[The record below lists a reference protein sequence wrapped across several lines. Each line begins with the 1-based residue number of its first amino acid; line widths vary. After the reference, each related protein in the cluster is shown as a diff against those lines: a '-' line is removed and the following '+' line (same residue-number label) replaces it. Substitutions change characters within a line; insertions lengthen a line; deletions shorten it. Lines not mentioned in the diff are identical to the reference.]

1 MGLIPEEIIAQTID
15 RCDIVETISSYI
27 PLKRV
32 GRSFKAVCPFHH
44 EKTPSFIVNPDKQIF
59 HCFGCGVGGN
69 VINFVMRQ
77 ERMEFPE
84 AIRFL
89 AQKVNV
95 IIPSD
100 ETPQAHHANNIRQAI
115 LRVNA
120 LAAAFFHKTLL
131 ADQSPAA
138 KNAREYLK
146 DRGIDLD
153 AVRVFQLGFAL
164 DQWDA
169 LLTHLKREGISLG
182 LMEKAGLIIPRESGQ
197 GYYDR
202 FRNRIIFPI
211 FDTRAHCR
219 AFGARALDNAEGAK
233 YLNSPETIIYTKGH
247 HLYGFHLAKQA
258 VAEEDCVVI
267 VEGYVDCLIPYQ
279 AGVRNIVA
287 SLGTALTVEQ
297 VRLLRRYT
305 PRVVMLFDMDPAGEA
320 AMMRSLDTLIEEG
333 MEVRVATLTDGEDPD
348 SFVRREGLVKFQS
361 RIVDAIQDNADAS
374 SPLNMED
381 YRSRIAGAKLVFDY
395 KLDVLTR
402 RHGMQTADAKAQ
414 IAAGMLPTI
423 YRFPNELI
431 KAENLK
437 RLARALDVSE
447 AALAKE
453 YQKVGQAIS
462 TTITAH
468 LHEPPAVNQ
477 ARASVVERGLL
488 KLMIEKEEWI
498 PRVRQE
504 LTPEDFQDT
513 KIRVAITRIFD
524 FFENGK
530 RIDTVNLINSFE
542 DAAVS
547 QMLTGIVTEEEVA
560 GDREKMY
567 QDYISRIKHDQMKT
581 RRQKILQQIREAES
595 AGNFARA
602 SELSQQ
608 FNQFIK
614 YEGFKKV

>member
-1 MGLIPEEIIAQTID
+1 MGLIPEEIIAQIID

-27 PLKRV
+27 PLKRM
-32 GRSFKAVCPFHH
+32 GRSFKAACPFHH

-69 VINFVMRQ
+69 VVNFVMKQ

-84 AIRFL
+84 AVRFL

-95 IIPSD
+95 SIPGD

-120 LAAAFFHKTLL
+120 LAAGFFHKILL
-131 ADQSPAA
+131 ADKSAAA

-146 DRGIDLD
+146 SRAIDLD
-153 AVRVFQLGFAL
+153 AVRVFQLGFAPN
-164 DQWDA
+164 QWDA
-169 LLTHLKREGISLG
+169 LLTHLKQEGISLR

-202 FRNRIIFPI
+202 FRNRIVFPI

-219 AFGARALDNAEGAK
+219 AFGARALESAEGAK

-258 VAEEDCVVI
+258 IAAEDCVVI

-287 SLGTALTVEQ
+287 SLGTALTVDQ
-297 VRLLRRYT
+297 IRLLRRYT

-333 MEVRVATLTDGEDPD
+333 LEVRVATLTDGEDPD
-348 SFVRREGLVKFQS
+348 SFVRRQG
-361 RIVDAIQDNADAS
+361 VDNFR
-374 SPLNMED
+374 N
-381 YRSRIAGAKLVFDY
+381 RIAAAQTIFDY

-414 IAAGMLPTI
+414 IAAAMLPTI
-423 YRFPNELI
+423 CRFPNELI
-431 KAENLK
+431 KAEYLK
-437 RLARALDVSE
+437 GLARALDVSE

-453 YQKVGQAIS
+453 YQKVGQAIA
-462 TTITAH
+462 TTIAAH
-468 LHEPPAVNQ
+468 LHEPPAVNE
-477 ARASVVERGLL
+477 ARARAVERGLL
-488 KLMIEKEEWI
+488 KLMIEQEKWI
-498 PRVRQE
+498 PKIRQE

-513 KIRVAITRIFD
+513 RIRVAITRIFD

-542 DAAVS
+542 DAAVQ
-547 QMLTGIVTEEEVA
+547 QMLTGIVTEEEIP

-567 QDYISRIKHDQMKT
+567 QDYINRIKHDQLKV
-581 RRQKILQQIREAES
+581 RRQKLLQQIQEAES
-595 AGNFARA
+595 VGNFARA

-614 YEGFKKV
+614 SEGFKKA

>member
-1 MGLIPEEIIAQTID
+1 MGLIPEEIIAQIID

-27 PLKRV
+27 PLKRM
-32 GRSFKAVCPFHH
+32 GRSFRAACPFHH

-69 VINFVMRQ
+69 VVNFVMKQ

-84 AIRFL
+84 AVRFL

-95 IIPSD
+95 SIPGD

-120 LAAAFFHKTLL
+120 LAAGFFHKILL
-131 ADQSPAA
+131 ADKSAAA
-138 KNAREYLK
+138 KNTRKYLK
-146 DRGIDLD
+146 SQAIDLD
-153 AVRVFQLGFAL
+153 AVRVFQLGFAPN
-164 DQWDA
+164 QWDA
-169 LLTHLKREGISLG
+169 LLTHLKQEGISLR
-182 LMEKAGLIIPRESGQ
+182 LMEKAGLIIPRENGQ

-202 FRNRIIFPI
+202 FRNRIVFPI

-219 AFGARALDNAEGAK
+219 AFGARVLESAEGAK

-258 VAEEDCVVI
+258 IAAEDCVVI

-287 SLGTALTVEQ
+287 SLGTALTVDQ
-297 VRLLRRYT
+297 IRLLRRYT

-333 MEVRVATLTDGEDPD
+333 LEVRVATLTDGEDPD
-348 SFVRREGLVKFQS
+348 SFVRRQG
-361 RIVDAIQDNADAS
+361 VDNFR
-374 SPLNMED
+374 N
-381 YRSRIAGAKLVFDY
+381 RIAAAQTIFDY

-414 IAAGMLPTI
+414 IAAAMLPTI
-423 YRFPNELI
+423 CRFPNELI
-431 KAENLK
+431 KAEYLK
-437 RLARALDVSE
+437 GLARALDVSE

-453 YQKVGQAIS
+453 YQKVGQAIA
-462 TTITAH
+462 TTIAAH
-468 LHEPPAVNQ
+468 LHEPPAVNE
-477 ARASVVERGLL
+477 ARARAVERGLL

-498 PRVRQE
+498 PKVKQD
-504 LTPEDFQDT
+504 LTLEDFQDT
-513 KIRVAITRIFD
+513 KIRTAITRIFD

-530 RIDTVNLINSFE
+530 RVDAVNLINS
-542 DAAVS
+542 
-547 QMLTGIVTEEEVA
+547 
-560 GDREKMY
+560 
-567 QDYISRIKHDQMKT
+567 
-581 RRQKILQQIREAES
+581 
-595 AGNFARA
+595 
-602 SELSQQ
+602 
-608 FNQFIK
+608 
-614 YEGFKKV
+614 

>member
-27 PLKRV
+27 PLKRA
-32 GRSFKAVCPFHH
+32 GRNFKAVCPFHH
-44 EKTPSFIVNPDKQIF
+44 EKTPSFVVNPDKQIF

-69 VINFVMRQ
+69 VVNFVMKQ

-95 IIPSD
+95 SIPGD

-146 DRGIDLD
+146 NRGIDLD
-153 AVRVFQLGFAL
+153 AVRVFQLGFAPN
-164 DQWDA
+164 QWDA
-169 LLTHLKREGISLG
+169 LLTHLKQEGISLG

-202 FRNRIIFPI
+202 FRNRVIFPI

-219 AFGARALDNAEGAK
+219 AFGARALEAAEGAK
-233 YLNSPETIIYTKGH
+233 YLNSPETVIYTKGH
-247 HLYGFHLAKQA
+247 HLYGFHLAKPA
-258 VAEEDCVVI
+258 IADEDRVVI
-267 VEGYVDCLIPYQ
+267 VEGYVDCLISYQ

-287 SLGTALTVEQ
+287 SLGTALTVDQ
-297 VRLLRRYT
+297 IRLLRRYT

-333 MEVRVATLTDGEDPD
+333 MEVRVATLKDGEDPD
-348 SFVRREGLVKFQS
+348 SFVRRYG
-361 RIVDAIQDNADAS
+361 ADS
-374 SPLNMED
+374 LRE
-381 YRSRIAGAKLVFDY
+381 RIAAAQTLIDY

-402 RHGMQTADAKAQ
+402 RHGIQTPDGKAQ

-431 KAENLK
+431 KAEYLK

-447 AALAKE
+447 DALAKE
-453 YQKVGQAIS
+453 YQKVGRAIAAA
-462 TTITAH
+462 ITAH
-468 LHEPPAVNQ
+468 LHEPPAVNE
-477 ARASVVERGLL
+477 ARARAVERGLL

-498 PRVRQE
+498 PKVRQD
-504 LTPEDFQDT
+504 LTLEDFQDAR
-513 KIRVAITRIFD
+513 IRTAITRIFD

-530 RIDTVNLINSFE
+530 KIDAVNLINSFE

-547 QMLTGIVTEEEVA
+547 QMLTGIVTEEEIA

-567 QDYISRIKHDQMKT
+567 QDYINRIRHDQLKV
-581 RRQKILQQIREAES
+581 RRQKFLQQIQEAES
-595 AGNFARA
+595 AGNFTRA
-602 SELSQQ
+602 GELSRQ

-614 YEGFKKV
+614 YEGLKKA

>member
-1 MGLIPEEIIAQTID
+1 MGRIPEEIIAQVID

-27 PLKRV
+27 PLKRA

-69 VINFVMRQ
+69 VVNFVMKQ

-95 IIPSD
+95 TIPGD

-131 ADQSPAA
+131 SDKSPEA

-146 DRGIDLD
+146 DRGIDLN
-153 AVRVFQLGFAL
+153 AVRVFQLGFAPR
-164 DQWDA
+164 QWDA
-169 LLTHLKREGISLG
+169 LLIYLKQEGISLG

-202 FRNRIIFPI
+202 FRNRVVFPI

-258 VAEEDCVVI
+258 IAEEDCVVI

-287 SLGTALTVEQ
+287 SLGTALTVDQ
-297 VRLLRRYT
+297 IRLLRRYT

-333 MEVRVATLTDGEDPD
+333 MEVRVATLAPGEDPD
-348 SFVRREGLVKFQS
+348 SFVRRQG
-361 RIVDAIQDNADAS
+361 VDDFRN
-374 SPLNMED
+374 
-381 YRSRIAGAKLVFDY
+381 RIAAAQTVFDY

-402 RHGMQTADAKAQ
+402 RHGIQTPDGKAQ
-414 IAAGMLPTI
+414 IAAGCCRRYTDFPT
-423 YRFPNELI
+423 N
-431 KAENLK
+431 
-437 RLARALDVSE
+437 
-447 AALAKE
+447 
-453 YQKVGQAIS
+453 
-462 TTITAH
+462 
-468 LHEPPAVNQ
+468 
-477 ARASVVERGLL
+477 
-488 KLMIEKEEWI
+488 
-498 PRVRQE
+498 
-504 LTPEDFQDT
+504 
-513 KIRVAITRIFD
+513 
-524 FFENGK
+524 
-530 RIDTVNLINSFE
+530 
-542 DAAVS
+542 
-547 QMLTGIVTEEEVA
+547 
-560 GDREKMY
+560 
-567 QDYISRIKHDQMKT
+567 
-581 RRQKILQQIREAES
+581 
-595 AGNFARA
+595 
-602 SELSQQ
+602 
-608 FNQFIK
+608 
-614 YEGFKKV
+614 

>member
-1 MGLIPEEIIAQTID
+1 MGLIPEEIIAQIID

-27 PLKRV
+27 PLKRM
-32 GRSFKAVCPFHH
+32 GRSFKAACPFHH

-69 VINFVMRQ
+69 VVNFVMKQ

-84 AIRFL
+84 AVRFL

-95 IIPSD
+95 SIPGD

-120 LAAAFFHKTLL
+120 LAAGFFHKILL
-131 ADQSPAA
+131 ADKSAAA

-146 DRGIDLD
+146 SRAIDLD
-153 AVRVFQLGFAL
+153 AVRVFQLGFAPN
-164 DQWDA
+164 QWDA
-169 LLTHLKREGISLG
+169 LLTHLKQEGISLR

-202 FRNRIIFPI
+202 FRNRIVFPI

-219 AFGARALDNAEGAK
+219 AFGARALESAEGAK

-258 VAEEDCVVI
+258 IAAEDCVVI

-287 SLGTALTVEQ
+287 SLGTALTVDQ
-297 VRLLRRYT
+297 IRLLRRYT
-305 PRVVMLFDMDPAGEA
+305 PHVVMLFDMDPAGEA

-333 MEVRVATLTDGEDPD
+333 MEVRVAALEDGEDPD
-348 SFVRREGLVKFQS
+348 SFVRRRG
-361 RIVDAIQDNADAS
+361 VDDF
-374 SPLNMED
+374 
-381 YRSRIAGAKLVFDY
+381 RGRIAGARALFDY

-402 RHGMQTADAKAQ
+402 RHGMQTADGKAQ

-423 YRFPNELI
+423 YRFTNELI
-431 KAENLK
+431 KAEYLK
-437 RLARALDVSE
+437 RLARALEVPED
-447 AALAKE
+447 ALARE
-453 YQKVGQAIS
+453 YQKVGQALSAAILS
-462 TTITAH
+462 RI
-468 LHEPPAVNQ
+468 HEPAAVNE
-477 ARASVVERGLL
+477 ARVRAVERGLL
-488 KLMIEKEEWI
+488 KLMIEQEKWI
-498 PRVRQE
+498 PKIRQE
-504 LTPEDFQDT
+504 LTLEDFQDT
-513 KIRVAITRIFD
+513 KIRMAITRIFD
-524 FFENGK
+524 FFEHGK
-530 RIDTVNLINSFE
+530 KIDTVNLINSFE

-547 QMLTGIVTEEEVA
+547 QMLSSIVTEEEVA

-567 QDYISRIKHDQMKT
+567 QDYINRIKHDQMKT
-581 RRQKILQQIREAES
+581 RKQKILQQIQEAES
-595 AGNFARA
+595 AGNFARV

-614 YEGFKKV
+614 HEGF

>member
-1 MGLIPEEIIAQTID
+1 MGLIPEEIIAQIID

-27 PLKRV
+27 PLKRM
-32 GRSFKAVCPFHH
+32 GRSFKAACPFHH

-69 VINFVMRQ
+69 VVNFVMKQ

-84 AIRFL
+84 AVRFL

-95 IIPSD
+95 SIPGD

-120 LAAAFFHKTLL
+120 LAAGFFHKILL
-131 ADQSPAA
+131 ADKSAAA

-146 DRGIDLD
+146 SRAIDLD
-153 AVRVFQLGFAL
+153 AVRVFQLGFAPN
-164 DQWDA
+164 QWDA
-169 LLTHLKREGISLG
+169 LLTHLKQEGISLR

-202 FRNRIIFPI
+202 FRNRIVFPI

-219 AFGARALDNAEGAK
+219 AFGARALESAEGAK

-258 VAEEDCVVI
+258 IAAEDCVVI

-287 SLGTALTVEQ
+287 SLGTALTVDQ
-297 VRLLRRYT
+297 IRLLRRYT

-333 MEVRVATLTDGEDPD
+333 LEVRVATLTDGEDPD
-348 SFVRREGLVKFQS
+348 SFVRRQG
-361 RIVDAIQDNADAS
+361 VDNFR
-374 SPLNMED
+374 N
-381 YRSRIAGAKLVFDY
+381 RIAAAQTIFDY

-414 IAAGMLPTI
+414 IAAAMLPTI
-423 YRFPNELI
+423 CRFPNELI
-431 KAENLK
+431 KAEYLK
-437 RLARALDVSE
+437 GLARALDVSE

-453 YQKVGQAIS
+453 YQKVGQAIA
-462 TTITAH
+462 TTIAAH
-468 LHEPPAVNQ
+468 LHEPPAVNE
-477 ARASVVERGLL
+477 ARARAVERGLL
-488 KLMIEKEEWI
+488 KLMIEQEKWI
-498 PRVRQE
+498 PKIRQE

-513 KIRVAITRIFD
+513 RIRVAITRIFD

-542 DAAVS
+542 DAAVQ
-547 QMLTGIVTEEEVA
+547 QMLTGIVTEEEIP

-567 QDYISRIKHDQMKT
+567 QDYINRIKHDQLKV
-581 RRQKILQQIREAES
+581 RRQKLLQQIQEAES
-595 AGNFARA
+595 AGNFALA

-614 YEGFKKV
+614 SEGFKKA

>member
-32 GRSFKAVCPFHH
+32 GRNFKAVCPFHH

-69 VINFVMRQ
+69 VVNFVMKQ

-138 KNAREYLK
+138 RNAQEYLK
-146 DRGIDLD
+146 NRGIDLD

-164 DQWDA
+164 NQWDA
-169 LLTHLKREGISLG
+169 LLTHLKQEGISLG

-297 VRLLRRYT
+297 IRLLRRYT
-305 PRVVMLFDMDPAGEA
+305 PHVVMLFDMDPAGEA

-333 MEVRVATLTDGEDPD
+333 MEVRVATLAEGEDPD
-348 SFVRREGLVKFQS
+348 SFVRRAGVDDFRG
-361 RIVDAIQDNADAS
+361 RITAAQT
-374 SPLNMED
+374 
-381 YRSRIAGAKLVFDY
+381 VFDY

-402 RHGMQTADAKAQ
+402 RHGLQTPGGKAQ

-431 KAENLK
+431 KAEHLK
-437 RLARALDVSE
+437 QLARALDVSE

-453 YQKVGQAIS
+453 YQKVGQAIA

-513 KIRVAITRIFD
+513 RIRVAIARMFD
-524 FFENGK
+524 FFESGK
-530 RIDTVNLINSFE
+530 KIDTVNLINSFE

-567 QDYISRIKHDQMKT
+567 QDYINRIKHDQMKM

>member
-1 MGLIPEEIIAQTID
+1 MGLIPEEIIAQVID
-15 RCDIVETISSYI
+15 RCDIVETVSSYI
-27 PLKRV
+27 PLKRA

-44 EKTPSFIVNPDKQIF
+44 EKTPSFVVNPDKQIF

-69 VINFVMRQ
+69 VVNFVMKQ

-95 IIPSD
+95 SIPGD

-115 LRVNA
+115 LRANA
-120 LAAAFFHKTLL
+120 LAGAFFHKTLL
-131 ADQSPAA
+131 SDKSPEASS
-138 KNAREYLK
+138 AREYLK
-146 DRGIDLD
+146 ARGIDLD
-153 AVRVFQLGFAL
+153 AVRVFQLGFAPK
-164 DQWDA
+164 QWDA
-169 LLTHLKREGISLG
+169 LLTYLKQEGISLG

-202 FRNRIIFPI
+202 FRNRIVFPI

-219 AFGARALDNAEGAK
+219 AFGARALESAEGAK
-233 YLNSPETIIYTKGH
+233 YLNSPETVIYTKGH

-258 VAEEDCVVI
+258 IAEEDCVVI

-287 SLGTALTVEQ
+287 SLGTALTVDQ
-297 VRLLRRYT
+297 IRLLRRYT

-333 MEVRVATLTDGEDPD
+333 MEVRVATLAEGEDPD
-348 SFVRREGLVKFQS
+348 SFVRRYG
-361 RIVDAIQDNADAS
+361 ADSLRERVAAAQT
-374 SPLNMED
+374 L
-381 YRSRIAGAKLVFDY
+381 IDY

-402 RHGMQTADAKAQ
+402 RHGIQTPDGKAQ

-423 YRFPNELI
+423 CRFPNELI
-431 KAENLK
+431 KAEYLK

-447 AALAKE
+447 DALAKE
-453 YQKVGQAIS
+453 YQKVGQAIG
-462 TTITAH
+462 TAITAH
-468 LHEPPAVNQ
+468 LHEPPAVNE
-477 ARASVVERGLL
+477 ARARAVERGLL

-498 PRVRQE
+498 PKVRQD
-504 LTPEDFQDT
+504 LSIEDFQDT
-513 KIRVAITRIFD
+513 RIRTAITRIFD
-524 FFENGK
+524 FFESGK
-530 RIDTVNLINSFE
+530 RVDAMNLINSFE

-547 QMLTGIVTEEEVA
+547 RMLTGIVTEEEIA

-567 QDYISRIKHDQMKT
+567 QDYISRIRHDQLKV
-581 RRQKILQQIREAES
+581 RRQKFLQQIQEAES

-602 SELSQQ
+602 GELSQQ

-614 YEGFKKV
+614 YEGLKKA

>member
-1 MGLIPEEIIAQTID
+1 MGLIPEEIIAQVID
-15 RCDIVETISSYI
+15 RCDIVETVSSYI
-27 PLKRV
+27 PLKRA

-44 EKTPSFIVNPDKQIF
+44 EKTPSFVVNPDKQIF

-69 VINFVMRQ
+69 VVNFVMKQ

-95 IIPSD
+95 SIPGD

-120 LAAAFFHKTLL
+120 LAGAFFHKTLL
-131 ADQSPAA
+131 SDKSPEASG
-138 KNAREYLK
+138 AREYLK
-146 DRGIDLD
+146 ARGIDLD
-153 AVRVFQLGFAL
+153 AVRVFQLGFAPK
-164 DQWDA
+164 QWDA
-169 LLTHLKREGISLG
+169 LLTYLKQEGISLG

-202 FRNRIIFPI
+202 FRNRIVFPI

-219 AFGARALDNAEGAK
+219 AFGARALESAEGAK
-233 YLNSPETIIYTKGH
+233 YLNSPETVIYTKGH

-258 VAEEDCVVI
+258 IAEEDCVVI

-287 SLGTALTVEQ
+287 SLGTALTVDQ
-297 VRLLRRYT
+297 IRLLRRYT

-333 MEVRVATLTDGEDPD
+333 MEVRVATLVEGEDPD
-348 SFVRREGLVKFQS
+348 SFVRRYG
-361 RIVDAIQDNADAS
+361 ADSLRERVAAAQT
-374 SPLNMED
+374 L
-381 YRSRIAGAKLVFDY
+381 IDY

-402 RHGMQTADAKAQ
+402 RHGIQTPDGKAQ

-423 YRFPNELI
+423 CRFPNELI
-431 KAENLK
+431 KAEYLK

-453 YQKVGQAIS
+453 YQKVGQAIG
-462 TTITAH
+462 TAITAH
-468 LHEPPAVNQ
+468 LHEPPAVNE
-477 ARASVVERGLL
+477 ARARAVERGLL

-498 PRVRQE
+498 PKVRQD
-504 LTPEDFQDT
+504 LSIEDFQDT
-513 KIRVAITRIFD
+513 RIRTAITRIFD
-524 FFENGK
+524 FFESGK
-530 RIDTVNLINSFE
+530 RVDAMNLINSFE

-547 QMLTGIVTEEEVA
+547 RMLTGIVTEEEIA

-567 QDYISRIKHDQMKT
+567 QDYISRIRHDQVKV
-581 RRQKILQQIREAES
+581 RRQKFLQQIQEAES

-614 YEGFKKV
+614 YEGLKKA

>member
-1 MGLIPEEIIAQTID
+1 MGLIPEETIAQVID

-27 PLKRV
+27 PLKRA

-44 EKTPSFIVNPDKQIF
+44 EKTPSFVVNPDKQIF

-69 VINFVMRQ
+69 VVNFVMKQ

-89 AQKVNV
+89 AQKVN
-95 IIPSD
+95 IPIPSD
-100 ETPQAHHANNIRQAI
+100 ETPQAHQANNIRQAI

-120 LAAAFFHKTLL
+120 LAATFFHKTLL
-131 ADQSPAA
+131 ADKSPAA
-138 KNAREYLK
+138 KNARDYLK

-153 AVRVFQLGFAL
+153 AVRVFQLGFAPH
-164 DQWDA
+164 QWDA
-169 LLTHLKREGISLG
+169 LLTHLKQEGISLG

-202 FRNRIIFPI
+202 FRNRIVFPI

-219 AFGARALDNAEGAK
+219 AFGARALEEAEGAK

-258 VAEEDCVVI
+258 IAQEDCVII

-279 AGVRNIVA
+279 AGVHNIVA
-287 SLGTALTVEQ
+287 SLGTALTVDQ
-297 VRLLRRYT
+297 IRLLRRYT
-305 PRVVMLFDMDPAGEA
+305 PRVVMLFDTDPAGEA

-348 SFVRREGLVKFQS
+348 SFVRRQGVDDFRK
-361 RIVDAIQDNADAS
+361 RITAAQTI
-374 SPLNMED
+374 
-381 YRSRIAGAKLVFDY
+381 FDY

-402 RHGMQTADAKAQ
+402 RHGIVTPDAKAR
-414 IAAGMLPTI
+414 IAAAMLPTI
-423 YRFPNELI
+423 YRFTNELI
-431 KAENLK
+431 KAEYLK

-447 AALAKE
+447 DALAKE
-453 YQKVGQAIS
+453 YQKVGQAIA
-462 TTITAH
+462 TTIHAH
-468 LHEPPAVNQ
+468 LHEPPAPNR
-477 ARASVVERGLL
+477 ARARAVERGLL

-498 PRVRQE
+498 PKVRQD
-504 LTPEDFQDT
+504 LALEDFQDT

-530 RIDTVNLINSFE
+530 KVDAVNLINSFE

-567 QDYISRIKHDQMKT
+567 QDYVSRIRHDQMKVH
-581 RRQKILQQIREAES
+581 RQKILQQIQEAES

>member
-1 MGLIPEEIIAQTID
+1 MGLIPEEIIAQVID

-27 PLKRV
+27 PLKRT
-32 GRSFKAVCPFHH
+32 GRNFKAACPFHH

-69 VINFVMRQ
+69 VVNFVMKQ

-95 IIPSD
+95 TIPSD

-120 LAAAFFHKTLL
+120 LAVAFFHKTLL

-138 KNAREYLK
+138 KNAREYLQ
-146 DRGIDLD
+146 DRGIDID

-164 DQWDA
+164 NQWDA
-169 LLTHLKREGISLG
+169 LLTHLKQEGISLG

-219 AFGARALDNAEGAK
+219 AFGARALEEAEGAK
-233 YLNSPETIIYTKGH
+233 YLNSPETVIYTKGH

-258 VAEEDCVVI
+258 ITEEDCVVI

-287 SLGTALTVEQ
+287 SLGTALTVDQ
-297 VRLLRRYT
+297 IRLLRRYT

-333 MEVRVATLTDGEDPD
+333 MEVRVATLAQGEDPD
-348 SFVRREGLVKFQS
+348 SFVRHQGVNNFRG
-361 RIVDAIQDNADAS
+361 RITAAQT
-374 SPLNMED
+374 
-381 YRSRIAGAKLVFDY
+381 VFDY

-402 RHGMQTADAKAQ
+402 RHGIQTPDGKAQ
-414 IAAGMLPTI
+414 VAAGILPTI
-423 YRFPNELI
+423 YRFSNELI
-431 KAENLK
+431 KAEYLK
-437 RLARALDVSE
+437 RLARALDVPQD
-447 AALAKE
+447 ALAKE
-453 YQKVGQAIS
+453 YQKVGQAIA
-462 TTITAH
+462 TTIHAH
-468 LHEPPAVNQ
+468 LHEPTAVNQ
-477 ARASVVERGLL
+477 ARASAVERGLL
-488 KLMIEKEEWI
+488 KLMIEKAEWI

-513 KIRVAITRIFD
+513 KIRTAITRIFD

-530 RIDTVNLINSFE
+530 RVDTVNLINSFE
-542 DAAVS
+542 DTAVS

-567 QDYISRIKHDQMKT
+567 EDYINRIKHDQMKM

-595 AGNFARA
+595 AGDFTRA

-614 YEGFKKV
+614 YEGFKKA

>member
-1 MGLIPEEIIAQTID
+1 MGLIPEETIAQVID
-15 RCDIVETISSYI
+15 RCDIVETVSSYI
-27 PLKRV
+27 PLKRM

-69 VINFVMRQ
+69 VVNFVMRQ

-84 AIRFL
+84 AVRFL

-95 IIPSD
+95 TIPSD
-100 ETPQAHHANNIRQAI
+100 ETPQALHANNIRQAI

-131 ADQSPAA
+131 SDKSPEA
-138 KNAREYLK
+138 KSAREYLK
-146 DRGIDLD
+146 ARGIDID
-153 AVRVFQLGFAL
+153 AVRVFQLGFAPK
-164 DQWDA
+164 QWDA
-169 LLTHLKREGISLG
+169 LLTHLKQEGISLG

-202 FRNRIIFPI
+202 FRNRIVFPI

-219 AFGARALDNAEGAK
+219 AFGARALDNTDGAK

-258 VAEEDCVVI
+258 IAEEDRVVI

-287 SLGTALTVEQ
+287 SLGTALTVDQ
-297 VRLLRRYT
+297 IRLLRRYT

-333 MEVRVATLTDGEDPD
+333 MEVRVATLTEGEDPD
-348 SFVRREGLVKFQS
+348 SFVRRQG
-361 RIVDAIQDNADAS
+361 VDDF
-374 SPLNMED
+374 
-381 YRSRIAGAKLVFDY
+381 RGRIASAQTIFDY

-402 RHGMQTADAKAQ
+402 RHGTQTPDGKAR

-431 KAENLK
+431 KAEYLK
-437 RLARALDVSE
+437 RLSRALDVPE
-447 AALAKE
+447 DALAKE
-453 YQKVGQAIS
+453 YQKVGQAIA
-462 TTITAH
+462 TTIDAH
-468 LHEPPAVNQ
+468 HHEPPALNT
-477 ARASVVERGLL
+477 ARARAVERGLL

-498 PRVRQE
+498 SKVKQD
-504 LTPEDFQDT
+504 LALEDFQDI
-513 KIRVAITRIFD
+513 KIRTAITRIFD
-524 FFENGK
+524 FFDNGK
-530 RIDTVNLINSFE
+530 RVDAVNLINSFE
-542 DAAVS
+542 DVSVS
-547 QMLTGIVTEEEVA
+547 QMLTGIVTEEDVA

-567 QDYISRIKHDQMKT
+567 QDYVNRIRHDQLKV
-581 RRQKILQQIREAES
+581 RRQAILQQIREAES

-602 SELSQQ
+602 GELSQQ

-614 YEGFKKV
+614 YEGPKKT

>member
-1 MGLIPEEIIAQTID
+1 MGLIPEEIIAQVID

-27 PLKRV
+27 PLKRA
-32 GRSFKAVCPFHH
+32 GRNFKAACPFHH
-44 EKTPSFIVNPDKQIF
+44 EKTPSFIVTPDKQIF

-69 VINFVMRQ
+69 VVNFVMRQ

-95 IIPSD
+95 VISSD
-100 ETPQAHHANNIRQAI
+100 QTPQAHHADNIRQAI
-115 LRVNA
+115 FKVNA
-120 LAAAFFHKTLL
+120 LAAGFFHKTLL
-131 ADQSPAA
+131 ADKSPAA
-138 KNAREYLK
+138 KNAREYLQG
-146 DRGIDLD
+146 RGIDLD
-153 AVRVFQLGFAL
+153 AVRVFQLGFAPN
-164 DQWDA
+164 QWDA
-169 LLTHLKREGISLG
+169 LLTHLKQEGISLG
-182 LMEKAGLIIPRESGQ
+182 LMEKAGVIIPRESGQ

-202 FRNRIIFPI
+202 FRHRIVFPI

-219 AFGARALDNAEGAK
+219 AFGARALDAAEGAK

-258 VAEEDCVVI
+258 VTEEDRVII

-287 SLGTALTVEQ
+287 SLGTALTVDQ
-297 VRLLRRYT
+297 IRLLRRYT
-305 PRVVMLFDMDPAGEA
+305 RHVVMLFDMDPAGEA

-333 MEVRVATLTDGEDPD
+333 MEVRVATLADGQDPD
-348 SFVRREGLVKFQS
+348 SFVRREG
-361 RIVDAIQDNADAS
+361 VD
-374 SPLNMED
+374 EF
-381 YRSRIAGAKLVFDY
+381 RSRIAGAKTVFDY

-402 RHGMQTADAKAQ
+402 RHGMQTADGKAQ

-431 KAENLK
+431 KAEYLK
-437 RLARALDVSE
+437 RLARALDVPE
-447 AALAKE
+447 DALARE
-453 YQKVGQAIS
+453 YQKVGEALA
-462 TTITAH
+462 TTIAARI
-468 LHEPPAVNQ
+468 HEPTAVNE
-477 ARASVVERGLL
+477 ARARAVERGLL

-498 PRVRQE
+498 PKVRQE

-530 RIDTVNLINSFE
+530 KIDAVNLINSFE

-567 QDYISRIKHDQMKT
+567 QDYINRIKHDQLKM
-581 RRQKILQQIREAES
+581 RRQKILQQIQESES

-614 YEGFKKV
+614 YEGFKKA

>member
-1 MGLIPEEIIAQTID
+1 MGLIPEEIIAQIID

-27 PLKRV
+27 PLKRM

-69 VINFVMRQ
+69 VVNFIMKR
-77 ERMEFPE
+77 ERMDFPE

-89 AQKVNV
+89 AKKTNV
-95 IIPSD
+95 PIPAD

-120 LAAAFFHKTLL
+120 LAASFFHKTLL
-131 ADQSPAA
+131 ADKSPAA
-138 KNAREYLK
+138 KNDREYLK
-146 DRGIDLD
+146 GRGIDLD
-153 AVRVFQLGFAL
+153 AVRVFQLGFAPN
-164 DQWDA
+164 QWDA
-169 LLTHLKREGISLG
+169 LLTHLKQEGISLG
-182 LMEKAGLIIPRESGQ
+182 LMEKAGLIIPRDNGQ

-202 FRNRIIFPI
+202 FRNRIVFPI

-219 AFGARALDNAEGAK
+219 AFGARVLESAEGAK

-287 SLGTALTVEQ
+287 SLGTALTVDQ
-297 VRLLRRYT
+297 IRLLRRYT
-305 PRVVMLFDMDPAGEA
+305 PLVVMLFDMDPAGEA

-333 MEVRVATLTDGEDPD
+333 MEVRVATLAPGEDPD
-348 SFVRREGLVKFQS
+348 SFVRRQG
-361 RIVDAIQDNADAS
+361 VDDF
-374 SPLNMED
+374 
-381 YRSRIAGAKLVFDY
+381 RGRIAAAQTIFDY

-402 RHGMQTADAKAQ
+402 RHGVQTPDGKAQ
-414 IAAGMLPTI
+414 IAAGMLPTV

-431 KAENLK
+431 KAEYLK
-437 RLARALDVSE
+437 RLARFLDVPE
-447 AALAKE
+447 DALAKE
-453 YQKVGQAIS
+453 YQKVGQAIG
-462 TTITAH
+462 TTVTAH
-468 LHEPPAVNQ
+468 LHEPPAVND
-477 ARASVVERGLL
+477 ARARAVERGLL
-488 KLMIEKEEWI
+488 KLMIEQEKWI
-498 PRVRQE
+498 PKIRQE

-513 KIRVAITRIFD
+513 RIRVAITRIFD

-542 DAAVS
+542 DAAVQ
-547 QMLTGIVTEEEVA
+547 QMLTGIVTEEEIP

-567 QDYISRIKHDQMKT
+567 QDYINRIKHDQLKV
-581 RRQKILQQIREAES
+581 RRQKLLQQIQEAES
-595 AGNFARA
+595 VGNFARA
-602 SELSQQ
+602 SELSQE
-608 FNQFIK
+608 FNQFSK
-614 YEGFKKV
+614 SEGFKKA

>member
-1 MGLIPEEIIAQTID
+1 MGLIPEEIIAQIID

-69 VINFVMRQ
+69 VINFVMKQ

-120 LAAAFFHKTLL
+120 LAAGFFHKMLL
-131 ADQSPAA
+131 SDKSLAA
-138 KNAREYLK
+138 RNAREYLK
-146 DRGIDLD
+146 NRGIDLD

-164 DQWDA
+164 NQWDA
-169 LLTHLKREGISLG
+169 LLTHLKQEGISLG

-202 FRNRIIFPI
+202 FRNRIVFPI

-219 AFGARALDNAEGAK
+219 AFGARALDDAEGAK

-258 VAEEDCVVI
+258 ITEEDCVII

-287 SLGTALTVEQ
+287 SLGTALTVDQ
-297 VRLLRRYT
+297 IRLLRRYT

-333 MEVRVATLTDGEDPD
+333 MEVRVAALEDGEDPD
-348 SFVRREGLVKFQS
+348 SFVRRRG
-361 RIVDAIQDNADAS
+361 VDDF
-374 SPLNMED
+374 
-381 YRSRIAGAKLVFDY
+381 RSRIAGAKTLFDY

-414 IAAGMLPTI
+414 IAAAMLPTI

-431 KAENLK
+431 KAEYLK

-453 YQKVGQAIS
+453 YQKVGQAIGPA
-462 TTITAH
+462 IAAH
-468 LHEPPAVNQ
+468 LHEPPAVNE
-477 ARASVVERGLL
+477 ARVRAVERGLL

-498 PRVRQE
+498 PKVRQD
-504 LTPEDFQDT
+504 LTLEDFQDT

-530 RIDTVNLINSFE
+530 RVDAVNLINSFE

-547 QMLTGIVTEEEVA
+547 QMLTGIVTEEEIA

-567 QDYISRIKHDQMKT
+567 QDYINRIKHDQLKV
-581 RRQKILQQIREAES
+581 RRKKLLQQIQEAEL

-614 YEGFKKV
+614 YEGFKKA

>member
-1 MGLIPEEIIAQTID
+1 MGLIPEEIIAQVID
-15 RCDIVETISSYI
+15 RCDIVETVSSYI
-27 PLKRV
+27 PLKRA

-44 EKTPSFIVNPDKQIF
+44 EKTPSFVVNPDKQIF

-69 VINFVMRQ
+69 VVNFVMKQ

-95 IIPSD
+95 SIPGD

-120 LAAAFFHKTLL
+120 LAGAFFHKTLL
-131 ADQSPAA
+131 SDKSPEASS
-138 KNAREYLK
+138 AREYLK
-146 DRGIDLD
+146 ARGIDLD
-153 AVRVFQLGFAL
+153 AVRVFQLGFAPK
-164 DQWDA
+164 QWDA
-169 LLTHLKREGISLG
+169 LLTYLKQEGISLG

-202 FRNRIIFPI
+202 FRNRIVFPI

-219 AFGARALDNAEGAK
+219 AFGARALEAAEGAK
-233 YLNSPETIIYTKGH
+233 YLNSPETVIYTKGH

-258 VAEEDCVVI
+258 IAEEDCVVI

-287 SLGTALTVEQ
+287 SLGTALTVDQ
-297 VRLLRRYT
+297 IRLLRRYT

-333 MEVRVATLTDGEDPD
+333 MEVRVATLAEGEDPD
-348 SFVRREGLVKFQS
+348 SFVRRYG
-361 RIVDAIQDNADAS
+361 ADS
-374 SPLNMED
+374 LRE
-381 YRSRIAGAKLVFDY
+381 RIAAAQTLIDY

-402 RHGMQTADAKAQ
+402 RHGIQTPDGKAQ

-423 YRFPNELI
+423 CRFPNELI
-431 KAENLK
+431 KAEYLK

-453 YQKVGQAIS
+453 YQKVGQAIG
-462 TTITAH
+462 TAITAH
-468 LHEPPAVNQ
+468 LHEPPAVNE
-477 ARASVVERGLL
+477 ARARAVERGLL

-498 PRVRQE
+498 PKVRQD
-504 LTPEDFQDT
+504 LSIEDFQDT
-513 KIRVAITRIFD
+513 RIRTAITRIFD
-524 FFENGK
+524 FFESGK
-530 RIDTVNLINSFE
+530 RVDAMNLINSFE

-547 QMLTGIVTEEEVA
+547 RMLTGIVTEEEIA

-567 QDYISRIKHDQMKT
+567 QDYISRIRHDQLKV
-581 RRQKILQQIREAES
+581 RRQKFLQQIQEAES

-602 SELSQQ
+602 GELSQQ

-614 YEGFKKV
+614 YEGLKKA

>member
-69 VINFVMRQ
+69 VVNFVMRQ

-169 LLTHLKREGISLG
+169 LLTHLKQEGISLG
-182 LMEKAGLIIPRESGQ
+182 LMEKAGLIIPRERGQ

-219 AFGARALDNAEGAK
+219 AFGARALNNAEGAK

-297 VRLLRRYT
+297 IRLLRRYT

-333 MEVRVATLTDGEDPD
+333 MEVRVATLAEGEDPD
-348 SFVRREGLVKFQS
+348 SFVRRQGVNDFRG
-361 RIVDAIQDNADAS
+361 RITAAQT
-374 SPLNMED
+374 
-381 YRSRIAGAKLVFDY
+381 VFDY
-395 KLDVLTR
+395 KLDVLTH
-402 RHGMQTADAKAQ
+402 RHGLQTPDGKAQ

-431 KAENLK
+431 KAEYLK
-437 RLARALDVSE
+437 RLARALDVPE
-447 AALAKE
+447 DALARE
-453 YQKVGQAIS
+453 YQKVGQAIA

-524 FFENGK
+524 FFESGK

-581 RRQKILQQIREAES
+581 RRQKILQQILEAES

-614 YEGFKKV
+614 YEGFKKA

>member
-138 KNAREYLK
+138 KSAREYLK

-169 LLTHLKREGISLG
+169 LLTHLKQEGISLG
-182 LMEKAGLIIPRESGQ
+182 LMEKAGLIIPRERGQ

-258 VAEEDCVVI
+258 VAEEDRVII

-297 VRLLRRYT
+297 IRLLRRYT

-320 AMMRSLDTLIEEG
+320 AMMRTFDTLIEED
-333 MEVRVATLTDGEDPD
+333 MEVRVATLVEGEDPD
-348 SFVRREGLVKFQS
+348 SFVRRQGVNDFRG
-361 RIVDAIQDNADAS
+361 RITAAQT
-374 SPLNMED
+374 
-381 YRSRIAGAKLVFDY
+381 VFDY
-395 KLDVLTR
+395 KLDVLTH
-402 RHGMQTADAKAQ
+402 RHGLQTPDGKAQ

-431 KAENLK
+431 KAEYLK
-437 RLARALDVSE
+437 RLARALDVPE
-447 AALAKE
+447 DALARE
-453 YQKVGQAIS
+453 YQKVGQAIA